1 MKSILS
7 LFVVY
12 ILASN
17 SILNAQITMT
27 QGDAPL
33 AGESWIEFLD
43 DRSGVHSIG
52 PAGMNQTWDYSTNFV
67 VQDTDY
73 VSFVSPSTLM
83 PPLNTYFPTSNLA
96 FEDPLDSSV
105 TYLKIIS
112 NGIFADGSYLYANS
126 GPVGTIDF
134 DPDLL
139 FVPFPFTYND
149 MRSHTSKFELVEY
162 DSTINATLMLKFYN
176 VSNFFADGYGS
187 LTTPHSTVSNVL
199 RIRNLTRSVDSVF
212 IDTVGI
218 GNFMFLSTSGFDTSI
233 SYQHLQNGDP
243 AIVFTLEVEA
253 DDATVEEAYY
263 ATVLTTGIQQ
273 AEPSNSTKVYPNPAL
288 DDVIHIQIQHKN
300 ANLLKI
306 YDLNGKEVYTTNV
319 KNVQD
324 LKLQLNLVAGTYL
337 YKLFSLSGDMLDS
350 GRFIKGK

>member
-1 MKSILS
+1 
-7 LFVVY
+7 
-12 ILASN
+12 
-17 SILNAQITMT
+17 
-27 QGDAPL
+27 
-33 AGESWIEFLD
+33 
-43 DRSGVHSIG
+43 
-52 PAGMNQTWDYSTNFV
+52 
-67 VQDTDY
+67 
-73 VSFVSPSTLM
+73 
-83 PPLNTYFPTSNLA
+83 
-96 FEDPLDSSV
+96 
-105 TYLKIIS
+105 
-112 NGIFADGSYLYANS
+112 
-126 GPVGTIDF
+126 
-134 DPDLL
+134 
-139 FVPFPFTYND
+139 
-149 MRSHTSKFELVEY
+149 
-162 DSTINATLMLKFYN
+162 
-176 VSNFFADGYGS
+176 
-187 LTTPHSTVSNVL
+187 
-199 RIRNLTRSVDSVF
+199 SVDSVF